1 MMRLTVKGTLP
12 WLTDHLRSRSYKKG
26 VHVVLSK
33 SRIDKAG
40 RSLANPV
47 ELTIEAME
55 LEEDFDE
62 YRISHLEPLSL
73 TTLELQRWLH
83 AYGGSYYIAQRVK
96 RKPQIVRKLR
106 RLHVRLTQLQDIG
119 GCRIIVENNDD
130 IDHLISYIKTNA
142 SKTGFFAVKRVTDYR
157 EKGRDETGY
166 RSTHLLLDRGGRSLE
181 LQLRSRIQHYWA
193 ESIERTSVIYGQH
206 LKEQEGDPRV
216 IEYFRQLS
224 DVFYEIES
232 GRDPSVQSKVT
243 LDRMR
248 ETAQDI
254 IYAADTNRV
263 FDSSVNEDIVRTLT
277 NSQSNEGDL
286 INWIMVF
293 NWNSG
298 DFVTW
303 DVVGREAESAKLK
316 YTQYENQFSS
326 EDGFEVVMIGSSD
339 ISTVRQTHS
348 HYFGIEKFDT
358 ILESL
363 DQSIIGFKTRMDID
377 VGARQILAVL
387 VRKKYWGRKGATIDT
402 LKNHFAKGVATFDS
416 SLSTLKE
423 RGLITMGDTHTAVS
437 LNLKKKAEIEAYL

>member
-1 MMRLTVKGTLP
+1 M
-12 WLTDHLRSRSYKKG
+12 
-26 VHVVLSK
+26 VLSK
-33 SRIDKAG
+33 SRIDKSG
-40 RSLANPV
+40 RSLANPGD
-47 ELTIEAME
+47 LTIDSME

-73 TTLELQRWLH
+73 TTLELQSWLH
-83 AYGGSYYIAQRVK
+83 GYGGSYYIAQRVK

-106 RLHVRLTQLQDIG
+106 RLSVRLTQLQDIG
-119 GCRIIVENNDD
+119 GCRIIVENNVDVD
-130 IDHLISYIKTNA
+130 RLISFIQDNV
-142 SKTGFFAVKRVTDYR
+142 SKSGSFAVTRITDYR

-166 RSTHLLLDRGGRSLE
+166 RSAHLLLERSGRSLE
-181 LQLRSRIQHYWA
+181 LQIRSRIQHYWA
-193 ESIERTSVIYGQH
+193 ESIERTSVIYGKH
-206 LKEQEGDPRV
+206 LKEQEGDPIV
-216 IEYFRQLS
+216 IAYFKQLS

-248 ETAQDI
+248 ESAQHI
-254 IYAADTNRV
+254 IYEADTNRI

-277 NSQSNEGDL
+277 NAQGNEGDL

-316 YTQYENQFSS
+316 YTQYESQFSS
-326 EDGFEVVMIGSSD
+326 DAGFEVVMIGSSD
-339 ISTVRQTHS
+339 IATIRQTHS

-363 DQSIIGFKTRMDID
+363 DQSIVGFKTRMDID
-377 VGARQILAVL
+377 VGARQILALL
-387 VRKKYWGRKGATIDT
+387 VRKKFWGRKGAAIDT
-402 LKNHFAKGVATFDS
+402 LKNHFAKGVNTFDS
-416 SLSTLKE
+416 SLATLKE
-423 RGLITMGDTHTAVS
+423 RGLITASDAHAPVS
-437 LNLKKKAEIEAYL
+437 LNLKKKAEIEGYL